1 MMAIFP
7 SSDWLVSLKEKLNSD
22 EKYKEIAS
30 KWEGDIIFHITPG
43 GALKKELIYYVNLW
57 HGECPG
63 VAVLSA
69 VDEKEAV
76 FVMMAEYDN
85 IVRVL
90 KGELDPMQ
98 AMMTRKLKVKGNLGY
113 MLKNVPTVL
122 YFVRCAQD
130 VTDQIL
136 GE

>member
-1 MMAIFP
+1 MPVIFP
-7 SSDWLVSLKEKLNSD
+7 SFDWLVSLKDKLNSD
-22 EKYKEIAS
+22 EKYKQIAH
-30 KWEGDIIFHITPG
+30 KWEGDIIFLITPG
-43 GALKKELIYYVNLW
+43 SVLKEEIIYYVNLW
-57 HGECPG
+57 HGECLG
-63 VAVLSA
+63 VAELNS
-69 VDEKEAV
+69 VDEKDAV
-76 FVMMAEYDN
+76 FVMIAEFDN

-113 MLKNVPTVL
+113 MLKNVPTVM
-122 YFVRCAQD
+122 YFVHCAQD